1 MTAPLFR
8 LSTSLRAF
16 ALSLPAWG
24 LALAAEQSL
33 AITQGA
39 ADGIYAKGAT
49 ITWQVEAKGEG
60 AVPLNAVSY
69 VVHKGGA
76 TEVSK
81 GTLDLSKGPG
91 TVTASLDTPGT
102 LMLDL
107 VAKAPAGSKD
117 VKDLKGASGAAV
129 EPKSI
134 TAGAPCPAD
143 FDAFWADKLKELAA
157 VPANP
162 QLTSMPSDKDGV
174 DYWQIT
180 MDNIRGTHIRGQI
193 ARPHKEGPCP
203 AMLIVQWAGV
213 YALPKNFVTEPA
225 SRGWLVLN
233 ISAHDLPIDQ
243 PKEFYKEKGDGELK
257 GYTAINN
264 DDREKSYF
272 LRMFLSCSR
281 GVDWL
286 AGREDWNHKAL
297 VTTGGSQGGLQS
309 FVTAGLN
316 HQVTAILLNV
326 PAGCDNNAA
335 LAGRTAG
342 WPNWVI
348 SGAGKDA
355 AKVKETAN
363 YFDGVNFAARVT
375 CPALV
380 GMGLV
385 DTTSRPDGVFAAIN
399 SLKGPVETVP
409 MPLAN
414 HMGKHDAYY
423 ARNSVWQTALLK
435 GETVLPAPATK

>member
-1 MTAPLFR
+1 MSDLLA
-8 LSTSLRAF
+8 TSLRAL
-16 ALSLPAWG
+16 ALTVPAWC
-24 LALAAEQSL
+24 LAFAADQGF
-33 AITQGA
+33 AITQSA
-39 ADGIYAKGAT
+39 ADGIYAAGAT
-49 ITWQVEAKGEG
+49 ITWKIEAQGEG
-60 AVPLNAVSY
+60 TVPLSAVSY

-76 TEVSK
+76 TEVAK

-91 TVTASLDTPGT
+91 TVTASLDAPGT
-102 LMLDL
+102 LILDL
-107 VAKAPAGSKD
+107 VAKAPAGG
-117 VKDLKGASGAAV
+117 KDLKGASGAAV

-134 TAGAPCPAD
+134 KAGAPCPAD
-143 FDAFWADKLKELAA
+143 FDAFWSDKLKELAA

-162 QLTSMPSDKDGV
+162 QLTPMPSERDGV

-180 MDNIRGTHIRGQI
+180 MDNIRGTHIRGQV
-193 ARPHKEGPCP
+193 ARPSKAGPCP

-213 YALPKNFVTEPA
+213 YALPKGFVTEPA

-233 ISAHDLPIDQ
+233 INAHDLPIDQ
-243 PKEFYKEKGDGELK
+243 PKEFYTAKGDGELK

-264 DDREKSYF
+264 DDREKSYM

-281 GVDWL
+281 GVDYL
-286 AGREDWNHKAL
+286 AGRDDWNHKTLIA
-297 VTTGGSQGGLQS
+297 TGGSQGGLQS

-316 HQVTAILLNV
+316 HQVTAILANV

-335 LAGRTAG
+335 MAGRTAG
-342 WPNWVI
+342 WPNWVN
-348 SGAGKDA
+348 SGQGKDA

-375 CPALV
+375 CPALI
-380 GMGLV
+380 GFGLV

-414 HMGKHDAYY
+414 HMGKHDLYY
-423 ARNSVWQTALLK
+423 QRNGVWQAALLK
-435 GETVLPAPATK
+435 GNAVPPAK